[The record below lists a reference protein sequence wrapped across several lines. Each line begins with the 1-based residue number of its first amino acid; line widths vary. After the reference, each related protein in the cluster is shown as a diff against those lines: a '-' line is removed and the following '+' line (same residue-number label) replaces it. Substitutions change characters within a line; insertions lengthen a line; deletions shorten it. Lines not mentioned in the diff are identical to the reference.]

1 MDAAACVTESGEQ
14 PNRKCLSNGVCNTA
28 SLAFVHIDRRLK
40 EERIEEIATQHR
52 ERYFKT
58 RNLTLIS
65 RKSSYFESNRFHAV
79 ASASTSRIP
88 GNESNMYRLFP
99 ESFDLLTCRLH
110 GDFEIFSFEND
121 RSCWIS

>member
-1 MDAAACVTESGEQ
+1 MRECQCITESGEQ
-14 PNRKCLSNGVCNTA
+14 PNRKCLSNGVSNTA
-28 SLAFVHIDRRLK
+28 SLAFVHIDRHLK

-65 RKSSYFESNRFHAV
+65 RKSSYFESNRFHFV
-79 ASASTSRIP
+79 VSTSTSRIP

-99 ESFDLLTCRLH
+99 ESFDSFNLQITRRLRN
-110 GDFEIFSFEND
+110 F
-121 RSCWIS
+121 